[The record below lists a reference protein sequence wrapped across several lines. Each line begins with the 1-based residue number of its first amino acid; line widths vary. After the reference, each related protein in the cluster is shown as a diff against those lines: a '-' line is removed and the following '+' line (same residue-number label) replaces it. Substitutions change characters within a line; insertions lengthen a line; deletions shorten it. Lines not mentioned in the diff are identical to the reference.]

1 MTEKE
6 SEVEIM
12 LPVQMNELD
21 DDVRVVSLVDE
32 SADEPEVTEALVED
46 TPPTKKTQ
54 KKKASRSK
62 RAAEQRYEFNP
73 VKEYLREIGS
83 YPLLTKDE
91 EQQIYQL
98 MEDGRR
104 LLCEGLSRSRVAINE
119 FEDLI
124 NDLQA
129 GRRSAHTTFRNPDS
143 GRTRRKTELAKEIKS
158 MRKIVRTIKNG
169 FKEEDSGQ
177 LSERQR
183 KNRHEKWGKL
193 LTGIDLDVSALWR
206 IAKRLHHAYKRLKYA
221 KDKDTRKIIAKELG
235 DPVKRVVDCHKV
247 VRKGM
252 LKIREAR
259 MAMIRGNL
267 RLVVSVAKRY
277 KHCGVPMIDLI
288 QEGNLG
294 LTRAVD
300 KFDYTRGTKFSTYAV
315 WWIRQSISRAVKQQ
329 RRTIRLPTGVTD
341 QIALVDRANTELIQ
355 ELGREPNTKEISERT
370 GLEEHRVSDLLGW
383 QQDPL
388 SLETP
393 VRDDRE
399 TTIGELI
406 KDQNAPMPDNKI
418 VRKVLHQR
426 IENVLGQLTERE
438 ETILRLRYGL
448 SDGKV
453 WKLGDIGKRFG
464 ITRER
469 VRQIEQRAIRKL
481 RHPLRAREIKD
492 FMN

>member
-1 MTEKE
+1 M
-6 SEVEIM
+6 
-12 LPVQMNELD
+12 
-21 DDVRVVSLVDE
+21 
-32 SADEPEVTEALVED
+32 
-46 TPPTKKTQ
+46 
-54 KKKASRSK
+54 
-62 RAAEQRYEFNP
+62 
-73 VKEYLREIGS
+73 
-83 YPLLTKDE
+83 
-91 EQQIYQL
+91 
-98 MEDGRR
+98 
-104 LLCEGLSRSRVAINE
+104 
-119 FEDLI
+119 
-124 NDLQA
+124 
-129 GRRSAHTTFRNPDS
+129 
-143 GRTRRKTELAKEIKS
+143 
-158 MRKIVRTIKNG
+158 
-169 FKEEDSGQ
+169 
-177 LSERQR
+177 
-183 KNRHEKWGKL
+183 
-193 LTGIDLDVSALWR
+193 
-206 IAKRLHHAYKRLKYA
+206 IAR
-221 KDKDTRKIIAKELG
+221 ELG
-235 DPVKRVVDCHKV
+235 DPVTRIIDCHKT

-252 LKIREAR
+252 LRIREAR

-277 KHCGVPMIDLI
+277 KHCGIPMLDLI

-300 KFDYTRGTKFSTYAV
+300 KFDFTRGTKFSTYAV

-355 ELGREPNTKEISERT
+355 ELGREPNTRELADRT

-393 VRDDRE
+393 VREDRE

-406 KDQNAPMPDNKI
+406 KDQKSPSADSKI
-418 VRKVLHQR
+418 VGKVLRQR
-426 IENVLGQLTERE
+426 IENILGQLTERE

-492 FMN
+492 FVN